1 MAAIGAARNDHGG
14 LSSAGAISHSP
25 PDAFTPPPEG
35 FPRLQTRRHTTRA
48 PCHGFRKQ
56 SLDHHSL
63 DSAERNRWDRQ
74 RPVGRPV
81 RDGKWQVP
89 AVAVVQPAELTGRI
103 QPQTVAQARAAEDG

>member
-1 MAAIGAARNDHGG
+1 MIGAARNDHGG
-14 LSSAGAISHSP
+14 LSSMRAVSHSP

-35 FPRLQTRRHTTRA
+35 SPRLQTRRHRTGA
-48 PCHGFRKQ
+48 PGHGFREQ

-63 DSAERNRWDRQ
+63 DPAERNRWDRQ

-81 RDGKWQVP
+81 REVKWQVP
-89 AVAVVQPAELTGRI
+89 AAAAVQPPELTGRI